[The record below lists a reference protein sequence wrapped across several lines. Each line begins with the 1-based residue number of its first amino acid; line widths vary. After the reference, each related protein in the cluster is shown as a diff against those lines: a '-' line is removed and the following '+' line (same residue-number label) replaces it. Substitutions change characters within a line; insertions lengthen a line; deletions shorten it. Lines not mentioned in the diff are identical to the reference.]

1 MQQRYV
7 VQLITP
13 EKKMEL
19 YDRYSERYLYQKKA
33 NIYGCCIKLL
43 TELEDVKEKWDDNF
57 YTMDENIRSHG
68 RIVVLKEKNGKP
80 DVKYDPYTNTA
91 FLTNIDY
98 YGWIKSIALAVAG
111 DVLEDEHEIY
121 HIHGAAIDVDGVGVS
136 IIAPPGTG
144 KTTHSWGL
152 LRLKGARLVADD
164 WFFVRLFERGSLAF
178 GSEKNC
184 YVEADIGKIWG
195 EYEKLVEK
203 VRFDERGRAVIN
215 VRWIVGSGG
224 VIPMTTLRKIIL
236 LKREAGDK
244 RIARKISPSEGLEYL
259 VKNDFCNPHQLVRD
273 ERKRKLRKHFFERLF
288 GQTEVYL
295 VNTVKP
301 PLETHRAI
309 AKLIKA

>member
-68 RIVVLKEKNGKP
+68 RLVVLKEKNGKM

-164 WFFVRLFERGSLAF
+164 WFLSGCLSGDRLRSARRKTATSRRTSGRYGASMRSSSRRCASMRG
-178 GSEKNC
+178 
-184 YVEADIGKIWG
+184 V
-195 EYEKLVEK
+195 
-203 VRFDERGRAVIN
+203 GRSST
-215 VRWIVGSGG
+215 SGG
-224 VIPMTTLRKIIL
+224 SSAA
-236 LKREAGDK
+236 AG
-244 RIARKISPSEGLEYL
+244 SYP
-259 VKNDFCNPHQLVRD
+259 
-273 ERKRKLRKHFFERLF
+273 
-288 GQTEVYL
+288 
-295 VNTVKP
+295 
-301 PLETHRAI
+301 
-309 AKLIKA
+309 